1 MKYSKMM
8 PVLFVFSFPTGL
20 FCQTIQADIH
30 GKISDVDSSGI
41 SYANVLLLNEQDS
54 LLVKGAITDEL
65 GQFVFTGIA
74 LGAYRIESSRVG
86 YLSSLSQ
93 KHDLAWD
100 CGTGNGQAA
109 IGLANYFE
117 KVYAT
122 DPSEQ
127 QILNARPH
135 PKIIYKVE
143 KAECSSLTNNSV
155 DLITV
160 AQALHWF
167 DFEKFYSEV
176 KRVLKPEGIIAVWTY
191 SLPKISSEIDKII
204 LHFHDNIVGEFW
216 QKENQLVSEEYK
228 TIPFP
233 FKEIKTPS
241 FLFQKEITLN
251 DLKGLLMSWSA
262 TQRYKDQ
269 KGSEPLLAIEND
281 LQNLWRNVDE
291 TKLATWTI
299 FLKVGT
305 TG

>member
-1 MKYSKMM
+1 MENFKDNFSKQSAAYQKYR
-8 PVLFVFSFPTGL
+8 P
-20 FCQTIQADIH
+20 
-30 GKISDVDSSGI
+30 
-41 SYANVLLLNEQDS
+41 SYPKEM
-54 LLVKGAITDEL
+54 
-65 GQFVFTGIA
+65 FTF
-74 LGAYRIESSRVG
+74 
-86 YLSSLSQ
+86 LSSLATN
-93 KHDLAWD
+93 HNLAWD
-100 CGTGNGQAA
+100 CGTGNGQSAVS
-109 IGLANYFE
+109 LANYFK

-122 DPSEQ
+122 DPSAEQ
-127 QILNARPH
+127 ISNAALN
-135 PKIIYKVE
+135 PKITYKVE
-143 KAECSSLTNNSV
+143 KAESSSLINNSV

>member
-1 MKYSKMM
+1 MEKFKDNFSRQSESYNKYR
-8 PVLFVFSFPTGL
+8 PTYPQELF
-20 FCQTIQADIH
+20 
-30 GKISDVDSSGI
+30 
-41 SYANVLLLNEQDS
+41 E
-54 LLVKGAITDEL
+54 
-65 GQFVFTGIA
+65 
-74 LGAYRIESSRVG
+74 

-100 CGTGNGQAA
+100 CGTGNGQSA

-143 KAECSSLTNNSV
+143 KAECSSLPNNSA

-167 DFEKFYSEV
+167 DFGKFYTEV
-176 KRVLKPEGIIAVWTY
+176 KRVLKSDGIIAVWTY
-191 SLPKISSEIDKII
+191 GLPKISTEIDTLI
-204 LHFHDNIVGEFW
+204 LHFHDTIVGGFW
-216 QKENQLVSEEYK
+216 QRENQFVAEEYK

-233 FKEIKTPS
+233 FNEIKTPS
-241 FLFQKEITLN
+241 FQFQKEITLE
-251 DLKGLLMSWSA
+251 DLKGLLFSWSA
-262 TQRYKDQ
+262 TQRYIDQ
-269 KGSEPLLAIEND
+269 NGENPILKIEND
-281 LQNLWRNVDE
+281 FQNLWKKPDG
-291 TKLATWTI
+291 TKLATWQI

-305 TG
+305 LIP

>member
-1 MKYSKMM
+1 
-8 PVLFVFSFPTGL
+8 
-20 FCQTIQADIH
+20 
-30 GKISDVDSSGI
+30 
-41 SYANVLLLNEQDS
+41 
-54 LLVKGAITDEL
+54 
-65 GQFVFTGIA
+65 
-74 LGAYRIESSRVG
+74 
-86 YLSSLSQ
+86 
-93 KHDLAWD
+93 
-100 CGTGNGQAA
+100 
-109 IGLANYFE
+109 
-117 KVYAT
+117 
-122 DPSEQ
+122 
-127 QILNARPH
+127 
-135 PKIIYKVE
+135 
-143 KAECSSLTNNSV
+143 
-155 DLITV
+155 
-160 AQALHWF
+160 HWF

-233 FKEIKTPS
+233 FKEIKKHS